1 MKLKL
6 TTAATSV
13 YEMRSRIPDVL
24 QTAALGGD
32 LILDQ
37 ILRHREMGESD
48 KVMYLAVTF
57 EAKLP

>member
-1 MKLKL
+1 
-6 TTAATSV
+6 
-13 YEMRSRIPDVL
+13 MRSRIPDVL